1 MDLQK
6 IKLLSCA
13 FVGFTFFNMSTVHAS
28 EQYPSRTA
36 GFEYTRGHSP
46 YDTSYQYESGTS
58 VSSNQYPSR
67 TAGFEYT
74 RGHSPYDTSY
84 QYEKGT
90 LAYSL
95 NELYNILKSRAL
107 IHSDK

>member
-1 MDLQK
+1 MISIVLAVLRQYFLGAVFNIMDLQK

-46 YDTSYQYESGTS
+46 YDTSYQYE
-58 VSSNQYPSR
+58 
-67 TAGFEYT
+67 
-74 RGHSPYDTSY
+74 
-84 QYEKGT
+84 KGT

>member
-1 MDLQK
+1 
-6 IKLLSCA
+6 
-13 FVGFTFFNMSTVHAS
+13 
-28 EQYPSRTA
+28 
-36 GFEYTRGHSP
+36 
-46 YDTSYQYESGTS
+46 
-58 VSSNQYPSR
+58 QYPSR